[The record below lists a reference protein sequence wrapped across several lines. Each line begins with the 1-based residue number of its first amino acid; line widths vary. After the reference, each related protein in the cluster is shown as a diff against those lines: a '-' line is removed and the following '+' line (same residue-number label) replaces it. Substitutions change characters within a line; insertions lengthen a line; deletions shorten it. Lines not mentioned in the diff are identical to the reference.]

1 MNRFSLIGRLVK
13 KPELR
18 YTKTNKAVVEVTI
31 ATNEKESQFIPITFF
46 KKQAENLHKYC
57 DKGSLIAVSGT
68 IKNHN
73 WEDKDNNKH
82 YGYTFMGQNVEFLST
97 KSNYTENK
105 ENALNDPKN
114 ESSMDEKVFEEF
126 GNDTTFEISEDEF
139 PF

>member
-18 YTKTNKAVVEVTI
+18 YTKTNKVVVEVTI
-31 ATNEKESQFIPITFF
+31 ATNEKESQFIPITIFE
-46 KKQAENLHKYC
+46 KQAENLHKYC

-82 YGYTFMGQNVEFLST
+82 YDYTFMGQNIEFLST
-97 KSNYTENK
+97 KSNYTGSK
-105 ENALNDPKN
+105 ENTLKEPKN
-114 ESSMDEKVFEEF
+114 ESSMDDEVLAQF
-126 GNDTTFEISEDEF
+126 GESIEISDDMIAF
-139 PF
+139 